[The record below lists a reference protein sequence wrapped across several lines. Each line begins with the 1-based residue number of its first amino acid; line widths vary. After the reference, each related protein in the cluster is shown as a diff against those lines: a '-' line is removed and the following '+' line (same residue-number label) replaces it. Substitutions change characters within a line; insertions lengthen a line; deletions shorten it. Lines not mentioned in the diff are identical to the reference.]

1 VRFIAYSSW
10 PLGALVQEN
19 STKIT
24 TSHGLHSPNTWH
36 ELGFTIKRAQ
46 IRTYI
51 AKMGG
56 CCMSS
61 TSEISKHRRTWPL
74 ATLRHIP
81 IALGTSGALGVGW
94 DTPRS
99 IKVGHTPTGTMLRP
113 PRRHFMRKYMVMWG
127 KFRLPSTES
136 LKNKTRVVRGR
147 GGGVLAWGGGTSVV
161 FFAHARPTLA
171 VLWAFPRTLQED
183 AIVAKCGDEVSMGWG
198 MGKTVAVVVGGGQN
212 KSTNTHMNTGRQAHT
227 HTGHLNGPGGHGS

>member
-1 VRFIAYSSW
+1 MSPSW
-10 PLGALVQEN
+10 PLGALIQKS

-24 TSHGLHSPNTWH
+24 TSCGLHSPNTWY

-56 CCMSS
+56 HCISS
-61 TSEISKHRRTWPL
+61 TSETSKYRRTWPL
-74 ATLRHIP
+74 AILRHIP

-99 IKVGHTPTGTMLRP
+99 IKVGHAHVGITLRP
-113 PRRHFMRKYMVMWG
+113 PRRCFMRQYMVIWA

-136 LKNKTRVVRGR
+136 LKNKTRVV
-147 GGGVLAWGGGTSVV
+147 GGGEGMVLAWGGGYLWSV
-161 FFAHARPTLA
+161 FC
-171 VLWAFPRTLQED
+171 PRE
-183 AIVAKCGDEVSMGWG
+183 
-198 MGKTVAVVVGGGQN
+198 
-212 KSTNTHMNTGRQAHT
+212 T
-227 HTGHLNGPGGHGS
+227 HTRRLVDISTHISRRHKFREMRDEGLRDEGWAKQWWWWGGEDKTSRPMRT